1 MTRDCLPLTEFGA
14 DKKVS
19 TWTVG
24 NANIEEGHTSKENE
38 FFILHDSKG
47 FETAG
52 TDTYNKVENFINDRQ
67 TKTDLKDRLHA
78 VW

>member
-19 TWTVG
+19 NWEVG
-24 NANIEEGHTSKENE
+24 KANIEEEYTSAENQ
-38 FFILHDSKG
+38 FFVLHDSKG
-47 FETAG
+47 FETASS
-52 TDTYNKVENFINDRQ
+52 DTYDTVKNFIEQRRN
-67 TKTDLKDRLHA
+67 KTDLKDRLHA